1 MSEGGVI
8 PALVSQVIVISL
20 KREKGEPF
28 RRQGK
33 KLVMEKE
40 LMQLRFND
48 AIFSEFF
55 WSNTNYISLVSNT
68 SFEKLYEYSRVRIWS
83 LNIVR

>member
-1 MSEGGVI
+1 MSDGGVI
-8 PALVSQVIVISL
+8 PALVIVISL

-48 AIFSEFF
+48 AIFSELFLAIQ
-55 WSNTNYISLVSNT
+55 NIYL
-68 SFEKLYEYSRVRIWS
+68 WS
-83 LNIVR
+83 LTPVLRNYMNIAEVQIKKTCP

>member
-20 KREKGEPF
+20 KREMGEPF

-48 AIFSEFF
+48 AIFSELCL
-55 WSNTNYISLVSNT
+55 SNTKYISLVSNT
-68 SFEKLYEYSRVRIWS
+68 SFEKLYEYS
-83 LNIVR
+83 

>member
-20 KREKGEPF
+20 KREMGEPF

-48 AIFSEFF
+48 AIFSELFLAIQ
-55 WSNTNYISLVSNT
+55 NIYL
-68 SFEKLYEYSRVRIWS
+68 WS
-83 LNIVR
+83 LTPVLRNYLNMI